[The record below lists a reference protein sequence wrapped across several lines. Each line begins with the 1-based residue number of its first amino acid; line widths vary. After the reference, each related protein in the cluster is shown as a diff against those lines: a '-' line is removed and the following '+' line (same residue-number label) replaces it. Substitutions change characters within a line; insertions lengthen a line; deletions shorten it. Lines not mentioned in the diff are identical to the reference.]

1 LPPTSSSG
9 YASIGQ
15 TAAIHDVADSLPSGN
30 VTPMDAYT
38 ENPRTNVLS
47 IVSLA
52 TSILGFAIVPIILGH
67 ISLRQIKRT
76 REQGRVMAII
86 GLVIGY
92 LTLAVYILI
101 AIVAVII
108 FITQGMSAL

>member
-1 LPPTSSSG
+1 
-9 YASIGQ
+9 
-15 TAAIHDVADSLPSGN
+15 
-30 VTPMDAYT
+30 MDAYP

-47 IVSLA
+47 IVTLV

-67 ISLRQIKRT
+67 ISIRQIRRT

-92 LTLAVYILI
+92 LTLLGYLI
-101 AIVAVII
+101 AITVAVVI
-108 FITQGMSAL
+108 FVSRGMSGT

>member
-1 LPPTSSSG
+1 
-9 YASIGQ
+9 
-15 TAAIHDVADSLPSGN
+15 
-30 VTPMDAYT
+30 MDAYP

-47 IVSLA
+47 IVTLV

-67 ISLRQIKRT
+67 ISIRQIGRT

-92 LTLAVYILI
+92 LTLLGYLI
-101 AIVAVII
+101 AITVAVVI
-108 FITQGMSAL
+108 FVSRGMSGT

>member
-1 LPPTSSSG
+1 
-9 YASIGQ
+9 
-15 TAAIHDVADSLPSGN
+15 
-30 VTPMDAYT
+30 MDAYQ

-47 IVSLA
+47 IVTLV

-67 ISLRQIKRT
+67 ISIRQIRRT

-92 LTLAVYILI
+92 LTLLGYLI
-101 AIVAVII
+101 AITVAVVI
-108 FITQGMSAL
+108 FVSRGMSGT

>member
-1 LPPTSSSG
+1 
-9 YASIGQ
+9 
-15 TAAIHDVADSLPSGN
+15 
-30 VTPMDAYT
+30 MDAYP

-47 IVSLA
+47 IVTLV

-67 ISLRQIKRT
+67 ISIRQIRRT

-92 LTLAVYILI
+92 LTLLGYLI
-101 AIVAVII
+101 AITVAVVI
-108 FITQGMSAL
+108 FVSRGMSGA

>member
-1 LPPTSSSG
+1 
-9 YASIGQ
+9 
-15 TAAIHDVADSLPSGN
+15 
-30 VTPMDAYT
+30 MDAYP

-47 IVSLA
+47 IVSLV

-67 ISLRQIKRT
+67 ISLGQITRT

-92 LTLAVYILI
+92 LTLTGYLVVIL
-101 AIVAVII
+101 VAAII
-108 FITQGMSAL
+108 FVSRGMSGA

>member
-1 LPPTSSSG
+1 
-9 YASIGQ
+9 
-15 TAAIHDVADSLPSGN
+15 
-30 VTPMDAYT
+30 MDAYQ

-47 IVSLA
+47 IVTLV

-67 ISLRQIKRT
+67 ISIRQIRRT

-92 LTLAVYILI
+92 LTLLGYLI
-101 AIVAVII
+101 AITVAVVI
-108 FITQGMSAL
+108 FVSRGMSGA